1 VWAKK
6 FWCAHDCGQIINP
19 GTLINVIE
27 GNIVHAISR
36 TLLEEVRFDQNQVL
50 SVDWATYPIL
60 ELSDTPEA
68 IEIALIDRPEMPP
81 QGAGEPSHRTVPAAI
96 ANAIF
101 DATGVRMR
109 KVPITPQ
116 RMREALVRV

>member
-1 VWAKK
+1 M
-6 FWCAHDCGQIINP
+6 
-19 GTLINVIE
+19 IE

-36 TLLEEVRFDQNQVL
+36 TLLEEVKFDQNQVL

-116 RMREALVRV
+116 RMREALALV